1 MPKIG
6 NISWQKFEKFLFF
19 VGCEFKREKGD
30 HRIYRK
36 TGLNR
41 PVVVPRDKIL
51 PEFIILKNLK
61 TLGITR
67 ERYLQIIN
75 KI

>member
-6 NISWQKFEKFLFF
+6 NINWQKFEKFLFT
-19 VGCEFKREKGD
+19 VGCQFKREKGD

-36 TGLNR
+36 HGIKR

-51 PEFIILKNLK
+51 PEFIILKNLR
-61 TLGITR
+61 TLGISR
-67 ERYLQIIN
+67 EEYLKIIQR
-75 KI
+75 I